1 MDRHEYQRLQ
11 AKNFY
16 DNLREGVAPPLFRW
30 QDPDTPL
37 PQIGGEP
44 RGVSGY
50 CFEADNALQLAMAAK
65 AQGFQSPYW
74 LSTEQANAAGGYIRR
89 GEVGTKILKWIRKDG
104 QLSERVPATVFNA
117 DQIKG
122 LNLPRQKG
130 LTPEQQAT
138 RQAGLDALIAP
149 RKKTPTMEQYNARL
163 KEVMAEKF
171 PAQEDAQDNARMA
184 LRREYAIMTGQARL
198 GLPREVE
205 PELARELKPFIEHRP
220 HPQEVVRALDD
231 AYAALKEVGIEPLVY
246 ASVPRKEMAQQRV
259 KPASEPRPK
268 RERSQAKAKDKGREQ
283 SNDIP
288 F

>member
-74 LSTEQANAAGGYIRR
+74 LSTEQANAAGGYIRK

-149 RKKTPTMEQYNARL
+149 RKKTPTIEQYNARL

-171 PAQEDAQDNARMA
+171 PAQEDVQDNARMA

-231 AYAALKEVGIEPLVY
+231 AYAALKEVGVEPLVY
-246 ASVPRKEMAQQRV
+246 ASVPRKEMAQQPV

-268 RERSQAKAKDKGREQ
+268 RERSQAKAKEKGREQ

>member
-74 LSTEQANAAGGYIRR
+74 LSTEQANAAGGYIRK

-138 RQAGLDALIAP
+138 RQDGLDALIAP

-220 HPQEVVRALDD
+220 HPQEVVRDR
-231 AYAALKEVGIEPLVY
+231 K
-246 ASVPRKEMAQQRV
+246 SVV
-259 KPASEPRPK
+259 
-268 RERSQAKAKDKGREQ
+268 
-283 SNDIP
+283 
-288 F
+288 

>member
-74 LSTEQANAAGGYIRR
+74 LSTEQANAAGGYIRK

-231 AYAALKEVGIEPLVY
+231 AYAALKEVGVEPLVY
-246 ASVPRKEMAQQRV
+246 ASVPRKEMAQQQV

-268 RERSQAKAKDKGREQ
+268 RERSQAMAKEKGREQ